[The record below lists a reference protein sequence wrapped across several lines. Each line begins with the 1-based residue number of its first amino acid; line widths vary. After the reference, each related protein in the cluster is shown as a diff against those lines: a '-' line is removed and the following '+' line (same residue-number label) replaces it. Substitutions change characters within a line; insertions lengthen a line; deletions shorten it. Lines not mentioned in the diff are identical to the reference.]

1 MKFND
6 TLLQAVKVAVSVGLT
21 PALIGESGI
30 GKSSFVE
37 DLARQM
43 STRAFVLPCNSLA
56 TKEDLT
62 GARLISYV
70 KADGS
75 TGYKQEFFPHH
86 IVQEACDYANANPNE
101 FPFLF
106 LDEINRANSDVTSG
120 ILTMETLR
128 RLGTTHLPKNLRLF
142 IAGNNK
148 GNITALDEASISR
161 FALFH
166 VEPDAATFLALMGA
180 ECNTHVR
187 KVLTAHPEMIFMRS
201 TSSGAVADGVDDDSD
216 DATTSFNMLFE
227 SGEEMLQITTPR
239 TIERLSKWLN
249 AMDQQALGVHLATPT
264 VIGGIDDRNQ
274 RTETVLRELIEGMTG
289 NTEFTDKIIGSIAE
303 DISNGTTSNAPT
315 RQVTRPAIYDRIS
328 TVGTMSDLD
337 AIITTM
343 SQRDLSGC
351 LLFALYEK
359 KDNARMIEHL
369 AASLDQMETE
379 HSTEMGQLG
388 FGGHLDRNNLD
399 ALIGSNTPVAES
411 LSQLLALL

>member
-1 MKFND
+1 MKFNS
-6 TLLQAVKVAVSVGLT
+6 TLDEAVLTALKVGLT

-37 DLARQM
+37 DLARQTG
-43 STRAFVLPCNSLA
+43 TRAFTLPCNSLA

-75 TGYKQEFFPHH
+75 TGYKQEFFPHY
-86 IVQEACDYANANPNE
+86 IVQEACDYAAANPNE
-101 FPFLF
+101 NPFLF

-128 RLGTTHLPKNLRLF
+128 RLGTTYLPPNLRIF
-142 IAGNNK
+142 VAGNNK

-166 VEPDAATFLALMGA
+166 VEPDAATFLALMGD
-180 ECNTHVR
+180 ECNPHVR

-201 TSSGAVADGVDDDSD
+201 TSSGAVADGSDDDSD

-239 TIERLSKWLN
+239 TIHRLSKWLN
-249 AMDQQALGVHLATPT
+249 EMSHVSLGAHLATPT
-264 VIGGIDDRNQ
+264 IIGGIDDQNP
-274 RTETVLRELIEGMTG
+274 RTESVLRELIEGMTG
-289 NTEFTDKIIGSIAE
+289 NTEFTVKIIGSIAE
-303 DISNGTTSNAPT
+303 DIASGSTSSAPT
-315 RQVTRPAIYDRIS
+315 RQVTRPMVYDRLEAV
-328 TVGTMSDLD
+328 TTMSDLD
-337 AIITTM
+337 ALITTM
-343 SQRDLSGC
+343 TQRDLSGS

-369 AASLDQMETE
+369 AASLDQLDPE
-379 HSTEMGQLG
+379 HSTELGQLG

-399 ALIGSNTPVAES
+399 ALIASNTP
-411 LSQLLALL
+411 LSATLSPLLVLL